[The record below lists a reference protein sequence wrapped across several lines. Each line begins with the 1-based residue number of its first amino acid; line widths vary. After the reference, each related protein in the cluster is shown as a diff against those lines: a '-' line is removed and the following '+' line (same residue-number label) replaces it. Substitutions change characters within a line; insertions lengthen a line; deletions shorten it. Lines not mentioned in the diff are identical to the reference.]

1 MWNDGGKDCRVLG
14 LGDDSVG
21 VVVRWALGEFP
32 EAGSRERP
40 DHGGGFRGE
49 SGRRGFAGGSRWGVT
64 SGVSCRSQG
73 IDGTLMSDFTIN
85 GVHEAGFSRVESVR
99 ASGRADRGVA
109 ASAPSVSAGRVGDE
123 DRVELSDRALFLA
136 KLKELPDV
144 REDVIARARERIASG
159 FYDSSEALDG
169 TVEALARDIDL
180 RA

>member
-1 MWNDGGKDCRVLG
+1 MWNRGGKDCRVLG

-21 VVVRWALGEFP
+21 VVVRWALGECP

-40 DHGGGFRGE
+40 DHGGGIRGI
-49 SGRRGFAGGSRWGVT
+49 
-64 SGVSCRSQG
+64 SCRGRCGAARDGAVRAESRAGRQG
-73 IDGTLMSDFTIN
+73 TDGTLMSDFTIN
-85 GVHEAGFSRVESVR
+85 GVHEVGFSRVESVR
-99 ASGRADRGVA
+99 SGGRADRSIG
-109 ASAPSVSAGRVGDE
+109 ASQPSVSAGRAGDE

-159 FYDSSEALDG
+159 FYESPEVVDATVSAL
-169 TVEALARDIDL
+169 TREIDL